1 MLDKNLLFATLPLL
15 LVAGLALVKGIA
27 RLIQALRVDELA
39 NLPLA
44 AGGTVDIREAG
55 EVLLSLR
62 GTLSSTDFAGAS
74 FALRDTEGKA
84 VPSSM
89 LVLRSLRTGLDGEA
103 TLSVRRFQ
111 VPVPGRYLLETSGL
125 DPERIAG
132 SSRLVL
138 TRPGGAPL
146 ILSVLWVVSAAVVLL
161 ASLVFSALSA
171 FAEASAAGVSTPAVG
186 SPARTAILDTVRGE
200 LGMAGGSSRF
210 KVFHLKTAGPWAYF
224 EGNEIVHVETS
235 MPPGPSSARRS
246 HTDGMEPIARTPFQ
260 PCTCTEA

>member
-1 MLDKNLLFATLPLL
+1 M
-15 LVAGLALVKGIA
+15 
-27 RLIQALRVDELA
+27 
-39 NLPLA
+39 
-44 AGGTVDIREAG
+44 
-55 EVLLSLR
+55 
-62 GTLSSTDFAGAS
+62 
-74 FALRDTEGKA
+74 
-84 VPSSM
+84 
-89 LVLRSLRTGLDGEA
+89 
-103 TLSVRRFQ
+103 
-111 VPVPGRYLLETSGL
+111 PGRYLLETSGL

-171 FAEASAAGVSTPAVG
+171 FAETSAAGVSTPAVG
-186 SPARTAILDTVRGE
+186 SPARTAILDAVRGE
-200 LGMAGGSSRF
+200 LGMAGGGSRF
-210 KVFHLKTAGPWAYF
+210 KVFHLETGPWAYF

-260 PCTCTEA
+260 PCTCTGA